1 MAEPGAERTEP
12 ATPRR
17 LEDARRRG
25 QVPSSRDVG
34 ALFGLATAL
43 VLLLGTP
50 GAALVE
56 GIAAHARSAWSG
68 QLVHPGTLGDFHALT
83 LAYGLATGR
92 LLAPLLAAL
101 LVVAALGALVQ
112 VGPLFASEALSLR
125 WDRMNPV
132 TGLQRLVSVERLVDL
147 VKALVKLAVLL
158 AVARTVLLPRLDEVL
173 ALAGAEPSAAAA
185 TLHRLA
191 WALALPVLAVL
202 AVIAVLDV
210 AWTRHRHRHRLRMTR
225 QEVREEA
232 LQREGNPHM
241 RARMRQA
248 ARELTRQRLLA
259 EVGRADVV
267 VRNPT
272 HFAVALAY
280 DRARMAAPTVLAKGR
295 GRLALRIL
303 EIARA
308 HEIPIVEDPP
318 LARLIYRSV
327 KAGAEIPVALYEA
340 IAEVLAYVYRL
351 DRTRAASWGVASGAR
366 SAP

>member
-1 MAEPGAERTEP
+1 MAESGAERTEP

-25 QVPSSRDVG
+25 QVPLSRDVG
-34 ALFGLATAL
+34 ALLGLTAAL
-43 VLLLGTP
+43 ALLLGAP

-56 GIAAHARSAWSG
+56 GLAAQAHGAWSG
-68 QLVHPGTLGDFHALT
+68 QLLRPGALGDFHALT
-83 LAYGLATGR
+83 LAHGLATAR
-92 LLAPLLAAL
+92 VLAPLLAAL
-101 LVVAALGALVQ
+101 MGVAALAALVQ

-125 WDRMNPV
+125 WDRLNPV
-132 TGLQRLVSVERLVDL
+132 TGLQRLASPERLFDL

-158 AVARTVLLPRLDEVL
+158 AVARAVLAPRLDELLV
-173 ALAGAEPSAAAA
+173 LAGAEPAAV
-185 TLHRLA
+185 TDVIHRMA
-191 WALALPVLAVL
+191 WALALPVLAAL
-202 AVIAVLDV
+202 AAIAVLDV
-210 AWTRHRHRHRLRMTR
+210 AWTRYRHRHRLRMTR

-232 LQREGNPHM
+232 LQRDGNPQV

-272 HFAVALAY
+272 HFAVALGY

-295 GRLALRIL
+295 GRTALRIL

-308 HEIPIVEDPP
+308 REIPIVEDPP

-327 KAGAEIPVALYEA
+327 KVGAEIPVALYEA
-340 IAEVLAYVYRL
+340 IAEVLAFVYRL
-351 DRTRAASWGVASGAR
+351 DRRRAAGWGVAPGAG